1 MPDTYTFIASQT
13 VAAGGNTTISLSAIP
28 QTYTD
33 LILFLSTRSENVNNA
48 DAVYAQFN
56 SSATGYNNL
65 VSYGDTTTFGTFAP
79 LSTHAH
85 FGYGSGNNS
94 TANTNN
100 TYGNV
105 MIYIPS
111 YRTSTAKTCLVQS
124 GKEAMFGV
132 YQSGINSFQTARWS
146 GTAAISSITL
156 TQESTVDFAEGSTAY
171 LYGIIRS

>member
-1 MPDTYTFIASQT
+1 MPNTYTFIASQT
-13 VAAGGNTTISLSAIP
+13 VAAGGNTTIEFSAIP

-33 LILFLSTRSENVNNA
+33 LILMLSTRSEVVNNS
-48 DAVYAQFN
+48 DAVYARFN
-56 SSATGYNNL
+56 SSATGYNNS

-79 LSTHAH
+79 AINYAH
-85 FGYGSGNNS
+85 FGYGSGNNG

-105 MIYIPS
+105 FIYIPS
-111 YRTSTAKTCLVQS
+111 YRTSNAKTCLVQS

-132 YQSGINSFQTARWS
+132 YQSGINSLQTARWS
-146 GTAAISSITL
+146 GSAAISTITL
-156 TQESTVDFAEGSTAY
+156 TQESTLDFAENSTAY